1 MSIPKKN
8 HEPIRQNSEIVKKP
22 QKHDVNLRKNSN
34 LYFQIG
40 LIICLIASYGFL
52 EMEFQKGIPHDYG
65 DTIMPD
71 ASTEILIENFKI
83 YEEPKADIQP
93 LELQKKVVLT
103 KEPIIVP
110 DGFNIKNP
118 ISVVTGDQNTAN
130 NKSVDPGAIKVVL
143 PPDEEDVIF
152 INVEQV
158 PIFPGC
164 ENKKSNDEKRKCMS
178 DKINQLVQKK
188 FNTNLGS
195 ELGLHGKQVIT
206 TQFKIDKMGQ
216 VTHIKVRGTHPDL
229 EAEAQRVIKT
239 IPEMT
244 PGKQRDKNVGV
255 IYTLPI
261 IFEVQ
266 D

>member
-8 HEPIRQNSEIVKKP
+8 HEPIRQNGEIVKKP

-71 ASTEILIENFKI
+71 ASTEIQIENFKI

-110 DGFNIKNP
+110 DGFN
-118 ISVVTGDQNTAN
+118 
-130 NKSVDPGAIKVVL
+130 L
-143 PPDEEDVIF
+143 
-152 INVEQV
+152 
-158 PIFPGC
+158 
-164 ENKKSNDEKRKCMS
+164 KK
-178 DKINQLVQKK
+178 
-188 FNTNLGS
+188 
-195 ELGLHGKQVIT
+195 
-206 TQFKIDKMGQ
+206 
-216 VTHIKVRGTHPDL
+216 
-229 EAEAQRVIKT
+229 
-239 IPEMT
+239 
-244 PGKQRDKNVGV
+244 
-255 IYTLPI
+255 
-261 IFEVQ
+261 
-266 D
+266 